1 MSNGVFRLELSGPP
15 ITCVIQVSSNLV
27 HWLPLSTNTI
37 PIEGSMV
44 ISDPSA
50 SNQPVRFYRAVS
62 FAAAASNLPMLSATR
77 LGSQL
82 LLSWPTNF
90 TGFTLET
97 ATDLPPTSWTSNSIL
112 PAIVNGQYTVTN
124 AITNGN
130 KFYRLK
136 K

>member
-1 MSNGVFRLELSGPP
+1 
-15 ITCVIQVSSNLV
+15 
-27 HWLPLSTNTI
+27 
-37 PIEGSMV
+37 
-44 ISDPSA
+44 
-50 SNQPVRFYRAVS
+50 
-62 FAAAASNLPMLSATR
+62 
-77 LGSQL
+77 L

-97 ATDLPPTSWTSNSIL
+97 ATNLPPTSWTSNSIL

-124 AITNGN
+124 AITGGA

>member
-1 MSNGVFRLELSGPP
+1 MDSE
-15 ITCVIQVSSNLV
+15 
-27 HWLPLSTNTI
+27 
-37 PIEGSMV
+37 
-44 ISDPSA
+44 
-50 SNQPVRFYRAVS
+50 
-62 FAAAASNLPMLSATR
+62 
-77 LGSQL
+77 L

-97 ATDLPPTSWTSNSIL
+97 ATNLPSTSWTSNSIA

-124 AITNGN
+124 AISGGA